1 MKLTAISGVVMTLL
15 LVSMLTLAFNIQLAK
30 ASQPVTTIYVHPSIN
45 YATLGQTFSINLS
58 IANVTDLW
66 GFELKLGYDTTILDI
81 VQVSIPPFLNE
92 PTWLLANEIREDE
105 GWYWVAI
112 LAWGPEVPSKSGS
125 GTLVTLTFEVTGI
138 GSCILDVYG
147 TMLITKEGELID
159 HVVED
164 GYFEFTLREHGI
176 AVSLDAPGHL
186 MPGDSALLNATV
198 FNSGLN
204 NETDVELRLL
214 INESVVDSVVIDF
227 LQTNSSHSLSY
238 HWTPPVVE
246 ATYNVTAYAL
256 PVPNEDFTL
265 NNMKSAEVPVSYA
278 IRVPFHYPTIQEA
291 IDAANPRDTILVSAG
306 TYCESL
312 TIHKPLTLVGEE
324 SSTTI
329 ISKFDEA
336 IRVTA
341 NNVDIRNFAIQ
352 NASRIGILVRWGI
365 KHTTIT
371 GNRITDNDGVG
382 IALFETSCNTVVGN
396 IVSNNRDYGIV
407 SDLSDNNTIVGNMV
421 SNNERRGI
429 DLSSSYDNTISGN
442 TVTNNRGYGIH
453 SYASDN
459 NTIVGNTVTNNS
471 GAGIFVG
478 GSYNTISGNTVLYNE
493 GKGITL
499 DWSSYNT
506 VEDNMISKNTDAGV
520 YLYGYK
526 PLDIILRLCRNNTI
540 VGNTVLNNQI
550 GIYADHTENNVI
562 YHNSFINNTDQESL
576 WSSSDIWDNGYEGNY
591 WSDYAGTDSDGDGIG
606 DNPYIINEVNRDR
619 YPLMNPYI
627 HVDLN
632 DDGAVNICD
641 VILMAAAYGSYPG
654 HPHWNLT
661 ADINKDL
668 IVNILDAIII
678 ASHFGKTC

>member
-1 MKLTAISGVVMTLL
+1 MPRKRRLFAEGYREMKLKAISGIIFTLL
-15 LVSMLTLAFNIQLAK
+15 LTGMLTLAFNIQLPK
-30 ASQPVTTIYVHPSIN
+30 ATQADVIVYVHPSVN
-45 YATLGQTFSINLS
+45 YATLGQTFSINVS
-58 IANVTDLW
+58 IANVTDLCA
-66 GFELKLGYDTTILDI
+66 FQLELGYDTTILDI

-92 PTWLLANEIREDE
+92 PTWLLTNEIHEDE
-105 GWYWVAI
+105 GWYSVAI
-112 LAWGPEVPSKSGS
+112 GTWAHVVPSNGS

-138 GSCILDVYG
+138 GNCILDLYG
-147 TMLITKEGELID
+147 TLLVNPKAQSID
-159 HVVED
+159 HAVED
-164 GYFEFTLREHGI
+164 GYFEFTLREHDI

-186 MPGDSALLNATV
+186 MPGDLALLNAIV

-238 HWTPPVVE
+238 DWTPPVVE

-265 NNMKSAEVPVSYA
+265 NNMKSAEVPVSYV

-312 TIHKPLTLVGEE
+312 TIHKSLTLVGEE

-352 NASRIGILVRWGI
+352 NASRIGILVGWGI
-365 KHTTIT
+365 KNTTIT
-371 GNRITDNDGVG
+371 GNRITNNDGAG
-382 IALFETSCNTVVGN
+382 IALYETSCNTVVGN

-407 SDLSDNNTIVGNMV
+407 SDLSNNNTVVGNIV
-421 SNNERRGI
+421 SNNEDRGI
-429 DLSSSYDNTISGN
+429 YLSESYNNTISGN
-442 TVTNNRGYGIH
+442 TVTNNRRYGIH
-453 SYASDN
+453 SFWSDN
-459 NTIVGNTVTNNS
+459 NTI
-471 GAGIFVG
+471 I
-478 GSYNTISGNTVLYNE
+478 GNTVLYNE

-506 VEDNMISKNTDAGV
+506 VEDNMISDNTDAGV
-520 YLYGYK
+520 YLYGYFMK
-526 PLDIILRLCRNNTI
+526 DYVVQRLCRNNTI

-550 GIYADHTENNVI
+550 GIYASYTENNVI
-562 YHNSFINNTDQESL
+562 YHNSFINNTDQVSL
-576 WSSSDIWDNGYEGNY
+576 SSSSDIWDNGYEGNY

-606 DNPYIINEVNRDR
+606 DNPYIINEDNRDR

-641 VILMAAAYGSYPG
+641 VILMAVAYGSYPG
-654 HPHWNLT
+654 HPRWNLT

-668 IVNILDAIII
+668 IVNILDAITI
-678 ASHFGKTC
+678 ARNFGKTI